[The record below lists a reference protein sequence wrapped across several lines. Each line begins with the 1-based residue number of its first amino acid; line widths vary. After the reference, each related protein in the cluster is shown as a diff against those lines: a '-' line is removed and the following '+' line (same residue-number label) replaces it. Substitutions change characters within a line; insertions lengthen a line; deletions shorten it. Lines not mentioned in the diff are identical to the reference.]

1 MLTLYSSSE
10 DKKKTE
16 HLLALDGAKER
27 LKLFKADLLEESSFD
42 QAIDGCDAVFHTASP
57 VLFTVTD
64 PQVCQG
70 IILTI
75 NLQSHMS

>member
-1 MLTLYSSSE
+1 
-10 DKKKTE
+10 
-16 HLLALDGAKER
+16 
-27 LKLFKADLLEESSFD
+27 LFKADLLEESSFD